1 MREVLTAFA
10 APKFCALIADDT
22 GLIFK
27 ERANGKWHPTAMLR
41 YDRIESADFYASN
54 VVLVMK
60 NGDIHKAA
68 VLQKKR
74 LIEILSERNILCC
87 DHGFFPFYKG
97 MV

>member
-1 MREVLTAFA
+1 MREILTAFV

-27 ERANGKWHPTAMLR
+27 NKINGEWRPTAMLR
-41 YDRIESADFYASN
+41 YNRIESADFYASN

-74 LIEILSERNILCC
+74 LLEILAEKNIFCC
-87 DHGFFPFYKG
+87 DHGSCPFYKG
-97 MV
+97 ML